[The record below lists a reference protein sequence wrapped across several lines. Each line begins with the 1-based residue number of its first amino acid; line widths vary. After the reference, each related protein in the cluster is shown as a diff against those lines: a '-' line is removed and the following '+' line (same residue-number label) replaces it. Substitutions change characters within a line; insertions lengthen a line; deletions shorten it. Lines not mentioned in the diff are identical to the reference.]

1 MSSYDGAMSSTAEP
15 IGRRER
21 KKAAT
26 RKNISDVA
34 TTLFLERGFD
44 NVSIREVADA
54 ADVSPTTVFAHF
66 SQKEALVFDED
77 DEQRDRLVAAVRNR
91 PAGVTINRALHD
103 FYAEEIDVNFE
114 EHGDQ
119 VARRFMNFLNE
130 TPALRDYASK
140 MWLRHEDAL
149 AAAIAD
155 ELGLSVPTAEIQ
167 VYSRFVL
174 QMQILVSESD
184 EQRATARRRFR
195 HPRERLVADREPTGR
210 GGYLSQGALWRSGV
224 IESSM
229 NLRSESTRASS
240 NVWVASSTSSSR
252 WSAASGST
260 PPAFTASNV
269 ACAHSENAAL
279 TPIPL

>member
-1 MSSYDGAMSSTAEP
+1 MSTPEP

-155 ELGLSVPTAEIQ
+155 ELGLSLPTAEIQ

-184 EQRATARRRFR
+184 EQRAT
-195 HPRERLVADREPTGR
+195 VAAGFDILE
-210 GGYLSQGALWRSGV
+210 SGWSP
-224 IESSM
+224 IESR
-229 NLRSESTRASS
+229 LAEADT
-240 NVWVASSTSSSR
+240 
-252 WSAASGST
+252 
-260 PPAFTASNV
+260 
-269 ACAHSENAAL
+269 
-279 TPIPL
+279 

>member
-1 MSSYDGAMSSTAEP
+1 MSRYDGAMSSTAEP

-155 ELGLSVPTAEIQ
+155 ELGLPVPTAEIQ

-184 EQRATARRRFR
+184 EQRAT
-195 HPRERLVADREPTGR
+195 VAAGFDILE
-210 GGYLSQGALWRSGV
+210 SGWSP
-224 IESSM
+224 IESR
-229 NLRSESTRASS
+229 LAEADT
-240 NVWVASSTSSSR
+240 
-252 WSAASGST
+252 
-260 PPAFTASNV
+260 
-269 ACAHSENAAL
+269 
-279 TPIPL
+279 

>member
-1 MSSYDGAMSSTAEP
+1 MSTAEP

-184 EQRATARRRFR
+184 EQRAT
-195 HPRERLVADREPTGR
+195 VAAGFDILENGWSP
-210 GGYLSQGALWRSGV
+210 
-224 IESSM
+224 IESR
-229 NLRSESTRASS
+229 LAEADT
-240 NVWVASSTSSSR
+240 
-252 WSAASGST
+252 
-260 PPAFTASNV
+260 
-269 ACAHSENAAL
+269 
-279 TPIPL
+279 

>member
-1 MSSYDGAMSSTAEP
+1 MSRYDGAMSSTAEP

-184 EQRATARRRFR
+184 EQRATLAAGFDILENGWS
-195 HPRERLVADREPTGR
+195 P
-210 GGYLSQGALWRSGV
+210 
-224 IESSM
+224 IESR
-229 NLRSESTRASS
+229 LAEADT
-240 NVWVASSTSSSR
+240 
-252 WSAASGST
+252 
-260 PPAFTASNV
+260 
-269 ACAHSENAAL
+269 
-279 TPIPL
+279 